1 MAAANTL
8 DRQQRVFGF
17 GTIRPDRLTSSSYQ
31 NCRDWREHFA
41 WIPDAIRWED
51 EQATIVLPTCLIGWA
66 LYDFTSKPAHFRE
79 EVDGF
84 EEPTLGRMFAE
95 LDQRMMPF
103 WTRSAAR
110 VEFKNPMQEEGEGL
124 RDFARRVRFLGEVAS
139 TSLGAQT
146 RDDMNR
152 EQFTDGL
159 CGFELQ
165 ELLLP
170 EDLEH
175 FNQAVA

>member
-1 MAAANTL
+1 ML
-8 DRQQRVFGF
+8 
-17 GTIRPDRLTSSSYQ
+17 
-31 NCRDWREHFA
+31 
-41 WIPDAIRWED
+41 
-51 EQATIVLPTCLIGWA
+51 
-66 LYDFTSKPAHFRE
+66 
-79 EVDGF
+79 
-84 EEPTLGRMFAE
+84 AE
-95 LDQRMMPF
+95 LDQRMMSF
-103 WTRSAAR
+103 RTRSAAR

-124 RDFARRVRFLGEVAS
+124 RDFARQVRFLGEVAS

-159 CGFELQ
+159 CDFELQ

-175 FNQAVA
+175 FNQAVARAHALDMAGKTFLVPFKCLDLGK